1 MSALILRLAGPL
13 QSWGERSVFNTRDTA
28 PFPTRSGVI
37 GMLAAAEGRSRYAA
51 LQDYAPLE
59 LTVRIDRPGKRLT
72 DFHTVGG
79 GLPAAQTIPT
89 SEGGHRPTDA
99 ATMVTRRH
107 YLADAVFTIA
117 LAGPDPLLER
127 LTTALEQPAWA
138 PYLGRRS
145 CVPDEPLLLR
155 HTVADPVAE
164 LRTAVPLSLARPPAT
179 GQATVRVGFVWE
191 TAPPGLTTGAQLYEV
206 TDVPT
211 SFAPDARSYSS
222 RRLWRTDEDL
232 PADLYAGR
240 NPVDPQAE
248 CKPTERIINYALRQK
263 T

>member
-1 MSALILRLAGPL
+1 MNALILRLAGPL
-13 QSWGERSVFNTRDTA
+13 QSWGERSAFNTRDTA
-28 PFPTRSGVI
+28 PFPTRSALI
-37 GMLAAAEGRSRYAA
+37 GMLAAAEGRSRYAD
-51 LQDYAPLE
+51 LDHYAPLE
-59 LTVRIDRPGKRLT
+59 VTVRIDRPGNRLI

-79 GLPAAQTIPT
+79 GLPAAHTVPT
-89 SEGGHRPTDA
+89 SEGGHRPADA

-107 YLADAVFTIA
+107 YLADAAFTIA

-127 LTTALEQPAWA
+127 LAAALERPAWA

-155 HTVADPVAE
+155 DNVTDPLTE
-164 LRTAVPLSLARPPAT
+164 LRTAVPLCLARPPAS
-179 GQATVRVGFVWE
+179 GQSTVRVGFVWE
-191 TAPPGLTTGAQLYEV
+191 SPPPGLAADAQLYEV

-211 SFAPDARSYSS
+211 SFAPDNRSYSA

-232 PADLYAGR
+232 PTDLYAGR
-240 NPVDPQAE
+240 NPAE
-248 CKPTERIINYALRQK
+248 RLIDYALRQS

>member
-1 MSALILRLAGPL
+1 MSALILLLAGPL
-13 QSWGERSVFNTRDTA
+13 QSWGEHSVFNARDTA
-28 PFPTRSGVI
+28 PFPTRSALI

-51 LQDYAPLE
+51 LDHYAPLE
-59 LTVRIDRPGKRLT
+59 LTVRIDRPGTRLT

-79 GLPAAQTIPT
+79 GLPTHRTVPT
-89 SEGGHRPTDA
+89 SEGGRRPADA

-107 YLADAVFTIA
+107 YLADAAFTVA

-127 LTTALEQPAWA
+127 LTAALEQPAWA

-145 CVPDEPLLLR
+145 CVPNEPLLLR
-155 HTVADPVAE
+155 DHVTDPLAE
-164 LRTAVPLSLARPPAT
+164 LRTAVPLSLARPPAP
-179 GQATVRVGFVWE
+179 GQSTVRVGFVWE
-191 TAPPGLTTGAQLYEV
+191 SPPPALAADAQLYEV

-211 SFAPDARSYSS
+211 TFAPDARSYSA

-240 NPVDPQAE
+240 NPATRLID
-248 CKPTERIINYALRQK
+248 YALRQN